1 MRCSAA
7 GADRGPPRRG
17 AKPRVKRVF
26 ANVAGP
32 TPPAGDNVSE
42 KASEGYE
49 GR

>member
-7 GADRGPPRRG
+7 GADGGPPRRG

>member
-7 GADRGPPRRG
+7 GVDRARPRRG

-26 ANVAGP
+26 ANVAGQA
-32 TPPAGDNVSE
+32 PPAGDNVSE
-42 KASEGYE
+42 KDE